1 MERGPLLKTVT
12 SLTFPL
18 ILVIA
23 LYLLLSGHNRAG
35 GGFIAGVLVSG
46 AIALQYLAH
55 GFHQVPTFLRLPY
68 RLILG
73 LGLLLSVVV
82 GFAPILWGFPFLTSF
97 HGSVNVPVLG
107 SKMEFSLAQAFD
119 LGIFML
125 VVGGLMTAI
134 LALREE

>member
-12 SLTFPL
+12 SLPFPF

-55 GFHQVPTFLRLPY
+55 GFHQVPTFLRLPTD
-68 RLILG
+68 
-73 LGLLLSVVV
+73 S
-82 GFAPILWGFPFLTSF
+82 
-97 HGSVNVPVLG
+97 
-107 SKMEFSLAQAFD
+107 SLAWTPPLRRGGIRAHP
-119 LGIFML
+119 LGIPLPDQLSRLGQRAGSRFQNGVL
-125 VVGGLMTAI
+125 PGPGL
-134 LALREE
+134 